1 MSKVLTMGITIM
13 VVSLFMLLTVSLS
26 YGGSGLPCQK
36 WQCQDCGKIWECA
49 KNTCPN
55 RNCKGYGK
63 GRGLPCQKWQCQD
76 CGEIWECAK
85 NTCPNRNCKGYG
97 KGRGLP
103 CQKWQCQDCGE
114 IWECAKNTCPNR
126 NCKGYGKGRGLPCQK
141 WQCQDCGEIWECA
154 KNTCPNRNCKGYGK
168 GRGLPC
174 QKWQCQDC
182 GKIWECAK
190 NKCPVPTCVALPPF
204 EEEKSVCSIPF
215 TALEGETAI
224 NTKYT
229 GKITSIKFTA
239 VDGKELTSEDVPGV
253 KVKERDG
260 WTILDIPKGI
270 VIVGGIITGVD
281 RIIKILSPKE
291 KTEVTT
297 TPPKDKIIPTDGE
310 IEVTNGNIDET
321 ITGEDIFD
329 ITKPGENIVS
339 IVKPETNGEYP
350 IDIIAARMDEIK
362 VVGTDIPL
370 DVIGPEG
377 ICKVKVTKPDAPS
390 ISSDVPSWGYN
401 LSMPPVTQTGM
412 PVPITAYVC
421 GVKGKK
427 VEFKF
432 IPEEGQTIEPLMVT
446 LSTEE
451 LGKPIPIAKLTTT
464 KIGPQ
469 TLNCEVVIIK

>member
-1 MSKVLTMGITIM
+1 MSKVLTRSITIM
-13 VVSLFMLLTVSLS
+13 VVSLFMLSTVNQS
-26 YGGSGLPCQK
+26 YGAALCNFTKHVYLIDKISKGTEEECNVLK
-36 WQCQDCGKIWECA
+36 WRERCYIGNCNLEVGHGGEHDFSAWKLCTDPSHPEKEMTA
-49 KNTCPN
+49 
-55 RNCKGYGK
+55 RYCKGKENKKKRDDAYRK
-63 GRGLPCQKWQCQD
+63 LEKEKKER
-76 CGEIWECAK
+76 EAK
-85 NTCPNRNCKGYG
+85 EGY
-97 KGRGLP
+97 
-103 CQKWQCQDCGE
+103 
-114 IWECAKNTCPNR
+114 AS
-126 NCKGYGKGRGLPCQK
+126 
-141 WQCQDCGEIWECA
+141 
-154 KNTCPNRNCKGYGK
+154 
-168 GRGLPC
+168 
-174 QKWQCQDC
+174 
-182 GKIWECAK
+182 
-190 NKCPVPTCVALPPF
+190 VVLPPS
-204 EEEKSVCSIPF
+204 EEEGIVCSVSF

-239 VDGKELTSEDVPGV
+239 VDGRELTQEDVPDV

-270 VIVGGIITGVD
+270 GIVGGIITGVE

-339 IVKPETNGEYP
+339 IVKPETNVEYP
-350 IDIIAARMDEIK
+350 IDIIAARIDEIN

-377 ICKVKVTKPDAPS
+377 ICKVKVTKPDAAS
-390 ISSDVPSWGYN
+390 ITSDVPSWGYN
-401 LSMPPVTQTGM
+401 LSMPPVTQTGV

-432 IPEEGQTIEPLMVT
+432 IPEEGQAIEPLMVT

-451 LGKPIPIAKLTTT
+451 LGKPTPIAKLTTT